1 VNFKHCGDLFFARC
15 AREITLYS
23 STLKMMPHTSTSPDP
38 VSNSTCLEM
47 NMGGKKAVVK
57 GERLVLVKT
66 NIRGGP
72 YRIIR
77 GGGSL
82 RLAPAL

>member
-1 VNFKHCGDLFFARC
+1 
-15 AREITLYS
+15 
-23 STLKMMPHTSTSPDP
+23 MMPHTSTSPDP

-77 GGGSL
+77 GGGLTQACAGSVIISIFIL
-82 RLAPAL
+82 ITVN